1 MLHKKIS
8 ARLKDLNV
16 DSSPLQGRI
25 LMYLSNASGEV
36 CQKDIEKILNRN
48 KSTTSEVLDTME
60 KNGLI
65 KRETANDSRK
75 KNILITSKGRE
86 ELEVVSSDREF
97 VEKELMD
104 GISNEEYQQF
114 KRFLNKIKK
123 NLERI

>member
-1 MLHKKIS
+1 
-8 ARLKDLNV
+8 
-16 DSSPLQGRI
+16 
-25 LMYLSNASGEV
+25 MYLSNASGEV